1 MLIAY
6 TKKET
11 KNLGNYEN
19 VSVEITVE
27 DNVDFSIETK
37 DEAFDRISN
46 FVKNKLSEQFN
57 IDKLKANVSSSKPII
72 SKYPSNIDSYDS
84 YILLLKTYILGLIRN
99 NPDNRI
105 KVKQLLAKYEATKLH
120 DLKDN
125 DLNDFYKN
133 LKQLKE

>member
-1 MLIAY
+1 MRIAY

-19 VSVEITVE
+19 ISIEITIE
-27 DNVDFSIETK
+27 DDVDFANETK

-46 FVKNKLSEQFN
+46 FVKTKLKQQFST
-57 IDKLKANVSSSKPII
+57 DKLKANVSSTKPII
-72 SKYPSNIDSYDS
+72 SNYPSNIDSHDS
-84 YILLLKTYILGLIRN
+84 YILLLKTYILRLIRD
-99 NPDNRI
+99 NPDNKI
-105 KVKQLLAKYEATKLH
+105 KVKRLLAKYKATKLH

-125 DLNDFYKN
+125 NLNDFYKN

>member
-1 MLIAY
+1 MRIAY

-19 VSVEITVE
+19 VSIEITIE
-27 DNVDFSIETK
+27 DDVDFANETK

-46 FVKNKLSEQFN
+46 FVKTKLSEQFG
-57 IDKLKANVSSSKPII
+57 IDKLKANVSSNKPII
-72 SKYPSNIDSYDS
+72 SNYPSDIDSYDS
-84 YILLLKTYILGLIRN
+84 YILLLKTYILGLIRG
-99 NPDNRI
+99 NPYNRVKI
-105 KVKQLLAKYEATKLH
+105 KQLLTKYGATKLH
-120 DLKDN
+120 DLKGK